1 MSDNGIKAG
10 ALGIAGAIAL
20 IVASVFAVEG
30 GYVNDPR
37 DPGGE
42 TNHGVTKRT
51 AVANGYRGDMR
62 ALTKERA
69 QSIYVSQYIERPG
82 YVPIVERDIRVGE
95 ETIDSG
101 VNAGTGRSS
110 RWFQECLNAFN
121 NGGRDY
127 QDIAIDGQ
135 IGPAS
140 LRAFDALRARRG
152 ADLAGTLMVR
162 CQDALQ
168 AGHYLTLAKANPKF
182 QAFTVGWFRT
192 RIRNVH

>member
-1 MSDNGIKAG
+1 MSDTGTKAG
-10 ALGIAGAIAL
+10 ALGIAGAITL

-51 AVANGYRGDMR
+51 AAANGYNGDMR

-69 QSIYVSQYIERPG
+69 RAIYVSQYIERPG
-82 YVPIVERDIRVGE
+82 YLPIIERDIRVAE

-110 RWFQECLNAFN
+110 RWFQQCLNIFN
-121 NGGRDY
+121 SAGRDY
-127 QDIAIDGQ
+127 RDVAVDGQ

-140 LRAFDALRARRG
+140 VGAFDALRRRRG
-152 ADLAGTLMVR
+152 DQLAGTLMVR

-168 AGHYLTLAKANPKF
+168 AGHYIALAQGNAKF
-182 QAFTVGWFRT
+182 EAFTVGWFRT
-192 RIRNVH
+192 RIRNVE